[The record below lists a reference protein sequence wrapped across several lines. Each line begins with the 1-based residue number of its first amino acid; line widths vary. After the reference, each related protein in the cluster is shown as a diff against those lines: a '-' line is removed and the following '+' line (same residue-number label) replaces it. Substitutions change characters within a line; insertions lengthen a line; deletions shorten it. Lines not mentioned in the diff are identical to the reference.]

1 MMPTT
6 LEVQFAPAEYALM
19 TGRDLRQTVCV
30 VFDVLR
36 ATSTMVTALG
46 HGATGILPV
55 AEIAEALSIRQRRP
69 EVLLAGERDGVRI
82 EANLAGGRE
91 FDLGNSPREF
101 TAERIGGR
109 AIAMTTTNGT
119 RALRACAPAAAVLL
133 GSFLNLGATAEFIE
147 QQAPPNLLLVCSGTL
162 DQAAYEDVLGAGALC
177 DLLWPKYCGGMVAD
191 SAQIAR
197 RLFLLEQKDLLAAVS
212 QSRNGRR
219 LMAHPD
225 LSEDVSFCTQRDVFR
240 LVAELGKDGLVRI
253 RTPDAVSAQ
262 VGVAGSRTAPAE

>member
-55 AEIAEALSIRQRRP
+55 AEITEALSIRQRRP

-82 EANLAGGRE
+82 GANLAGGRE

-101 TAERIGGR
+101 TAEHVGGR
-109 AIAMTTTNGT
+109 TIAMSTTNGT

-133 GSFLNLGATAEFIE
+133 GSFLNLRATAEFIE
-147 QQAPPNLLLVCSGTL
+147 QQHPSHLLLVGSGTL
-162 DQAAYEDVLGAGALC
+162 DQTAYEDVLGAGALC
-177 DLLWPKYCGGMVAD
+177 DRLWPKYGGGAVAD
-191 SAQIAR
+191 SALIAR
-197 RLFLLEQKDLLAAVS
+197 RLFRLEQNDLLAAVS

-219 LMAHPD
+219 LMAQPD
-225 LSEDVSFCTQRDVFR
+225 LRDDVAFCVQRDLFS
-240 LVAELGKDGLVRI
+240 LVAEMGKDGLVSSKGR
-253 RTPDAVSAQ
+253 PEP
-262 VGVAGSRTAPAE
+262 G